1 MLKAVPIVFP
11 SLLST
16 VLLLWAQI
24 SFLVHSATH
33 QFLCKYLVK
42 NTSTAAA
49 GWNTGPVLSPC
60 PDSTCAPPYLPAFT
74 PHCLPLA
81 HSCSPQCWL
90 GLATLLGS
98 SLFPLTKTPCYHHLL
113 VSSTSGLTCDPL
125 QVPIKPSP
133 PGPRSL
139 WYSHPPEY
147 THSPC
152 YHSSALNFIISAYCS
167 YNFRGQLALPLLSL
181 MAPTGSSS
189 AGTQCSTYRWPICSN
204 SLSDATASTSAGNTD
219 LLCDRGV
226 FLPLSRLFKV
236 RMIFSSANLTDR
248 GILNN

>member
-1 MLKAVPIVFP
+1 MLARACHSSWLLPVPTNQNT
-11 SLLST
+11 LLS
-16 VLLLWAQI
+16 
-24 SFLVHSATH
+24 
-33 QFLCKYLVK
+33 
-42 NTSTAAA
+42 
-49 GWNTGPVLSPC
+49 PSPC
-60 PDSTCAPPYLPAFT
+60 LLYLR
-74 PHCLPLA
+74 
-81 HSCSPQCWL
+81 S
-90 GLATLLGS
+90 
-98 SLFPLTKTPCYHHLL
+98 Y
-113 VSSTSGLTCDPL
+113 
-125 QVPIKPSP
+125 PIKPSP

-167 YNFRGQLALPLLSL
+167 YNFRCQLALPLLSL

-219 LLCDRGV
+219 LPCDRSV

-236 RMIFSSANLTDR
+236 QMIFSSANLTDR